1 MEVHQRGLITGI
13 LMAAL
18 AISPLAEAKRA
29 GGGKS
34 HGMARSTTSS
44 QSYQQPRQVTPVQ
57 QTTTAPQKSGPGC
70 WFNGCSWCGW
80 CCRRCCCSK
89 CFS

>member
-29 GGGKS
+29 GVVKATAWHALPLQAS
-34 HGMARSTTSS
+34 HINNLVKWLQFNNLLQHLKDLVRG
-44 QSYQQPRQVTPVQ
+44 VVQ
-57 QTTTAPQKSGPGC
+57 
-70 WFNGCSWCGW
+70 WL
-80 CCRRCCCSK
+80 RLV
-89 CFS
+89 

>member
-29 GGGKS
+29 G
-34 HGMARSTTSS
+34 
-44 QSYQQPRQVTPVQ
+44 
-57 QTTTAPQKSGPGC
+57 
-70 WFNGCSWCGW
+70 
-80 CCRRCCCSK
+80 
-89 CFS
+89 

>member
-44 QSYQQPRQVTPVQ
+44 QSYQQPL
-57 QTTTAPQKSGPGC
+57 SLIHI
-70 WFNGCSWCGW
+70 
-80 CCRRCCCSK
+80 
-89 CFS
+89 

>member
-34 HGMARSTTSS
+34 HGMARSKIGRAS
-44 QSYQQPRQVTPVQ
+44 
-57 QTTTAPQKSGPGC
+57 
-70 WFNGCSWCGW
+70 
-80 CCRRCCCSK
+80 CRERV
-89 CFS
+89 